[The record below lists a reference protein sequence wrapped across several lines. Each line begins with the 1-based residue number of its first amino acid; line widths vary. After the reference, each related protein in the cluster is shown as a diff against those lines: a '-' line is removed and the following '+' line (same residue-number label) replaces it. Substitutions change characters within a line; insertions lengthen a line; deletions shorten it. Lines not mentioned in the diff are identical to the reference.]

1 MALRPGVRGVFNVTG
16 PGEVPLSSIL
26 RELGRRPV
34 PVPHFLLRPLLRRLF
49 AAGAITFPPEELDHL
64 QYLCV
69 VDGSRAAREMG
80 WSPRF
85 SLRET
90 IRSVLS

>member
-1 MALRPGVRGVFNVTG
+1 M
-16 PGEVPLSSIL
+16 
-26 RELGRRPV
+26 
-34 PVPHFLLRPLLRRLF
+34 RRLF
-49 AAGAITFPPEELDHL
+49 RAGVVSFPPEELDHI

-80 WSPRF
+80 WAPRYT
-85 SLRET
+85 LRET